1 MSIDEAKRF
10 IDNMKSDT
18 DLVKEASGVSSMDAV
33 LDFAKKHGYD
43 VSQTDLIKASETIEL
58 SIEACDDELSDAS
71 LEKVAGGKKQ
81 FFASGEQVG
90 GFLSF

>member
-10 IDNMKSDT
+10 IDNLKSDA
-18 DLVKEASGVSSMDAV
+18 DLVKEASGASNMDAV
-33 LDFAKKHGYD
+33 LNFAKKHGYD
-43 VSQTDLIKASETIEL
+43 VSEADLVKASETIQL
-58 SIEACDDELSDAS
+58 SIEASDGELDDAS
-71 LEKVAGGKKQ
+71 LEKVAGGKKE